1 MADDDLDMLQEL
13 LELAE
18 DGMEDQGLE
27 GRALQPPAVSCDL
40 GIAQPPAT
48 DRVSQP
54 AAAKPLSRGKSKV
67 YVAEWLPMDRQ
78 VVFTNTYWPLNCSLP
93 ASHCSL

>member
-18 DGMEDQGLE
+18 DEVEDQGPE
-27 GRALQPPAVSCDL
+27 GRRLQPPAMPRDL

-78 VVFTNTYWPLNCSLP
+78 VVFTNTCWPFNCSLP
-93 ASHCSL
+93 NGHCSL